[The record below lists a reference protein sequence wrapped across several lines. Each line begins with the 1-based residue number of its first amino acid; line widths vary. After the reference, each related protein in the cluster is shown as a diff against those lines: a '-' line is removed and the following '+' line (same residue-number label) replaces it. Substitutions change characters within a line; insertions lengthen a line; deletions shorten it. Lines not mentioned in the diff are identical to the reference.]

1 MVATERRTTP
11 SADQLRYVNQAIV
24 ARITTIDRHFQRRV
38 GAYPYTLFHEPG
50 QPIYGTV
57 LMFHGFSARPH
68 QMWRLAD
75 YLFQNGFN
83 VYQANLAGQ
92 ALIGPSENWPQV
104 TLKDAYA
111 QPLRQ
116 KVAADPVLS
125 KFVSNLKHSSSATQ
139 VKKPGALQMMSLM
152 ARLVRIEPR
161 ILDIKRAIET
171 PGDPDFDRY
180 YNSDHER
187 YLTDALGYLGDLE
200 AMPGPIFTVGLSVGG
215 AVALSLAAAQPQRI
229 RRVVTY
235 APLLE
240 THGSDRR
247 QYVELT
253 GPLSLREMGWDPELQ
268 FPVSCLTATDRFGSS
283 HVNSAESIQALR
295 SVPTMMVLTENEDA
309 ADVPTNE
316 QFFRAIGGTGQ
327 GHHFHKYPAENL
339 VPHPMVDPT
348 EISQGM
354 SNIFWQTMYQETYHF
369 LTTGS
374 ANSKQLS
381 SLSPTDDLPEVPEIK
396 LQSNPLS

>member
-1 MVATERRTTP
+1 MLATERRTTP
-11 SADQLRYVNQAIV
+11 RADQLRYVNQAV
-24 ARITTIDRHFQRRV
+24 MGRISAIDRHPQRRV

-50 QPIYGTV
+50 ESIHGTV

-75 YLFQNGFN
+75 YLFKNGFN

-92 ALIGPSENWPQV
+92 ALIEPGENWPQV
-104 TLKDAYA
+104 TLREEYS

-125 KFVSNLKHSSSATQ
+125 KFVGNLKQSASPTQ
-139 VKKPGALQMMSLM
+139 VQKPGALQMMSLM
-152 ARLVRIEPR
+152 ARLVRIEPQ

-171 PGDPDFDRY
+171 PGDPDFDKY
-180 YNSDHER
+180 YESDHER
-187 YLTDALGYLGDLE
+187 YVTEALGYLGDLE

-215 AVALSLAAAQPQRI
+215 AVALGLAAAQPQRI
-229 RRVVTY
+229 QRVVTY

-268 FPVSCLTATDRFGSS
+268 FPVSCLTATDRFGGSY
-283 HVNSAESIQALR
+283 VNSAESVKALR

-309 ADVPTNE
+309 ADVATNE
-316 QFFRAIGGTGQ
+316 KFFGAIGGGAQ
-327 GHHFHKYPAENL
+327 GHYLHKYPAEDL

-354 SNIFWQTMYQETYHF
+354 SNAFWQTMYQETYRF
-369 LTTGS
+369 LSAGS
-374 ANSKQLS
+374 VNPEQLS
-381 SLSPTDDLPEVPEIK
+381 SLSPSSDLPEVPPVK
-396 LQSNPLS
+396 HH